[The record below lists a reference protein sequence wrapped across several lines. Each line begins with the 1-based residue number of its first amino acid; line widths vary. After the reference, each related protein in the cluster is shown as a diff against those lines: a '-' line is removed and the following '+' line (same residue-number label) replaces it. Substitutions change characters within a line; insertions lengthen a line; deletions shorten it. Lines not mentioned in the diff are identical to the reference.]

1 MGLDMYLYARKY
13 VSGVD
18 YGRDSS
24 GQFSMSENPELDTVI
39 NIIGLNRDDLEQNLP
54 SAVIGVK
61 VLQWRKANAIHDWF
75 VNNVQA
81 GEDNCKE
88 HYVSREKLEELL
100 STLGEVLDIKN
111 NRHNGDPTITVEDLL
126 PTAQGFFFGS
136 EEYDEYYWSEVER
149 TYEEINALLNNEKFQ
164 DFDFEYSSSW

>member
-18 YGRDSS
+18 YGRDSN
-24 GQFSMSENPELDTVI
+24 GHFKMTPNAELDTIVDI
-39 NIIGLNRDDLEQNLP
+39 VGLSRTDLEPDMP
-54 SAVIGVK
+54 SVIVGVK

-88 HYVSREKLEELL
+88 YYVSREKLEELL
-100 STLGEVLDIKN
+100 ANLGEVLSIKN
-111 NRHNGDPTITVEDLL
+111 GTHNGDPDITIEDIL
-126 PTAQGFFFGS
+126 PTTDGFFFGGT
-136 EEYDEYYWSEVER
+136 EYDDYYWSEVER
-149 TYEEINALLNNEKFQ
+149 TYEAINALLNNHKFD

>member
-1 MGLDMYLYARKY
+1 MGLDMYLHARKY

-18 YGRDSS
+18 YGRDSN
-24 GQFSMSENPELDTVI
+24 GHFSMTPNAELDT
-39 NIIGLNRDDLEQNLP
+39 IIDIVGLSRTDLEPDMP

-75 VNNVQA
+75 VNNVQS

-88 HYVSREKLEELL
+88 YYVSREKLEDLL
-100 STLGEVLDIKN
+100 ATLGHLLKAKQEGADQSTFEDI
-111 NRHNGDPTITVEDLL
+111 L
-126 PTAQGFFFGS
+126 PTQAGFFFGS
-136 EEYDEYYWSEVER
+136 TDYDEYYWEEVER
-149 TYEEINALLNNEKFQ
+149 TYEAINKLLNNHDLE